1 MRITKSVILLATV
14 FVFTVIFCNTIKA
27 MELTEEEKKII
38 QDLRDKT
45 GRTCSNPKGFHE
57 KRMCKKDPTFL
68 DKKNLNT
75 AANREEFKADMMK
88 ILKKI
93 KDYGGSKV
101 GEAD

>member
-1 MRITKSVILLATV
+1 MKITKSILILIA
-14 FVFTVIFCNTIKA
+14 VIFFISTINISSKA
-27 MELTEEEKKII
+27 LELTEEEKKIV
-38 QDLRDKT
+38 QELRKKK